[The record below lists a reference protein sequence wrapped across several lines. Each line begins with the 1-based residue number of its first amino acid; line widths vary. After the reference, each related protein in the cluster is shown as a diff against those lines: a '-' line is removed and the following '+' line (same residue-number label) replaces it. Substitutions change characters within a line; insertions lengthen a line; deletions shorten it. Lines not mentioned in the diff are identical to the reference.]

1 MSRPHSRCEELV
13 LGVLRSSGSL
23 TIEQAAAKL
32 PELSWNELFHAVDA
46 LSRRGDIALRKR
58 GYEYEMTY
66 LLVSNSPAR
75 LAS

>member
-1 MSRPHSRCEELV
+1 MSRHHSRCEELV

-23 TIEQAAAKL
+23 TIEQATAKL

-66 LLVSNSPAR
+66 PRVGNPPSR

>member
-1 MSRPHSRCEELV
+1 MSRYHSRSEELV
-13 LGVLRSSGSL
+13 LTVLRSSGTL
-23 TIEQAAAKL
+23 TIEQATAKL

-58 GYEYEMTY
+58 GYEYVMTCP
-66 LLVSNSPAR
+66 LVCSSPTR